1 MAIQRYCELPIDY
14 RTGQHAPDQPAPPA
28 SQLTRPKPSQS
39 TTQAKQGGGKRTLS
53 SGNTPSF
60 TDRTVEW
67 YETARRTL
75 RFKGGVSGG
84 VHLDATLP
92 NLRILLDA
100 EPKTDLSG
108 LRGIAID
115 RRKQLD
121 PEKVRAAL

>member
-1 MAIQRYCELPIDY
+1 MPR
-14 RTGQHAPDQPAPPA
+14 
-28 SQLTRPKPSQS
+28 
-39 TTQAKQGGGKRTLS
+39 
-53 SGNTPSF
+53 GNTPSF
-60 TDRTVEW
+60 TERTAAW

-75 RFKGGVSGG
+75 RFKLEGGVSGG

-108 LRGIAID
+108 LRSIAID

-121 PEKVRAAL
+121 PDKVKRHFDWLNYDLSSSS